1 MKTKDECYREALDES
16 PYGILTYETALRAMD
31 KYAESYHKEMVN
43 AIADEEIENF
53 FTKEHYHYQKG
64 RYTRVDKDR
73 IYGAKWLKSKLM
85 EE

>member
-31 KYAESYHKEMVN
+31 KYAESYHKEKVN
-43 AIADEEIENF
+43 RVTDEDIENMAESF
-53 FTKEHYHYQKG
+53 M
-64 RYTRVDKDR
+64 DR
-73 IYGAKWLKSKLM
+73 RALPECIAIEAIHVFKSKLM